1 MIRIEGQTEPESILS
16 INNEDISVNE
26 EGNFYLDVKLK
37 YGLNKFE
44 IISQREHSQK
54 NKAELIIFKRRVE
67 DNLNNN
73 Q

>member
-37 YGLNKFE
+37 YGL
-44 IISQREHSQK
+44 I
-54 NKAELIIFKRRVE
+54 
-67 DNLNNN
+67 NLKLLVKESIAKK
-73 Q
+73 